1 VISVSQKRSV
11 SPRFRNSVAEFTV
24 MCAATAGDRRYFRG
38 LISCRLRGAMQHIY
52 FGKLMLLLS
61 LAGLTKLKEGA
72 YSQARESVA

>member
-1 VISVSQKRSV
+1 
-11 SPRFRNSVAEFTV
+11 
-24 MCAATAGDRRYFRG
+24 
-38 LISCRLRGAMQHIY
+38 MQHIY